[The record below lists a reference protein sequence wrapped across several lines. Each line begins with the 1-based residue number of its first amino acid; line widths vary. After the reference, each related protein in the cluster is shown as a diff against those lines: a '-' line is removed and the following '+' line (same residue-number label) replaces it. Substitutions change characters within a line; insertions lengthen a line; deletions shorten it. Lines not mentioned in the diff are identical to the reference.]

1 MGLAYK
7 ETELPP
13 KWGRETKKFG
23 FEQVDRVQP
32 DRVLK
37 DRNVTPLFPAL

>member
-1 MGLAYK
+1 MGLVYK

-23 FEQVDRVQP
+23 FEQVDRVQS
-32 DRVLK
+32 DGGLK

>member
-1 MGLAYK
+1 MGLVYK

-23 FEQVDRVQP
+23 MKQLDRGQS
-32 DRVLK
+32 DREL
-37 DRNVTPLFPAL
+37 RIEM